1 MESDVGHTIPAPGAA
16 EYLAAARVS
25 LTYRDKLAS
34 LDGTIQNK
42 PTDSEKGNVS
52 MGLQKGK
59 FVKNP
64 NAPDDRFYFIL
75 ITISLFSLVQ
85 MLPFLF
91 FSTANEYWMY
101 KFRNTTLDSKD
112 ANDRTTMQRYFSS
125 LTTLTITT
133 PGVICSFL
141 AAIGGHK
148 IKATTRVSCVL
159 TVFSTVLV
167 TQAIFVTIN
176 TDTCAMSLGGSGAMG
191 LISKLPP
198 IYMKAHL
205 VGEGVAGVFSS
216 LLRLLTIIISPST
229 SGAAFLYFGTGSALM
244 IFTTIIFLFATK
256 TKFFRYYTE
265 GTKDEAKESLR
276 NHKDIIDVL
285 KIIWPLIIL
294 PLFGMLIPT
303 TSIINLVVSQYNGTD
318 NIWGDKYF
326 VTICSYLVPALAGL
340 FGRGLFNYLD
350 IDLSVP
356 LLYLFTIT
364 KDGLS
369 GSLICLSNAKPRHNL
384 TVIVNKDWEYALLT
398 GAQAM
403 SSGFFIN
410 LFMMKI
416 LRSVPPNRIELAM
429 MITMFFL
436 SLFSAITSP
445 LGVLVVSLL

>member
-42 PTDSEKGNVS
+42 PTDSEKG
-52 MGLQKGK
+52 
-59 FVKNP
+59 
-64 NAPDDRFYFIL
+64 
-75 ITISLFSLVQ
+75 
-85 MLPFLF
+85 
-91 FSTANEYWMY
+91 
-101 KFRNTTLDSKD
+101 
-112 ANDRTTMQRYFSS
+112 
-125 LTTLTITT
+125 
-133 PGVICSFL
+133 
-141 AAIGGHK
+141 
-148 IKATTRVSCVL
+148 
-159 TVFSTVLV
+159 
-167 TQAIFVTIN
+167 
-176 TDTCAMSLGGSGAMG
+176 AMSLGGSGAMG